1 MSPDPAPPP
10 PGLGPLPD
18 PAPPPPGPAS
28 SPDPGCPGC
37 GTANPPVARFCMAC
51 GSPVGRPAQAA
62 PSGLRFVTVAFCDI
76 SGSTRLATSLSPER
90 WHQVLERYFGTLRG
104 AVEACGGRVEKFIG
118 DAVVGVFGA
127 DRPADDD
134 ALRAVRAAH
143 RALRGLAEEDDGT
156 IALSARF
163 GIASGQVVLAD
174 RDSSFAI
181 GAVMNRAAR
190 LQAAAP
196 PDGALVDVRT
206 WLLVRDQVRCTAV
219 EPVLAKGFDTAL
231 QAWTVEPGARPAAAP
246 PPFVNQRPLLAGL
259 TGQLAAALARPGRT
273 VLAVDGEV
281 GSGKTALLGQLARSE
296 PAGRARV
303 IRLECARDDRAHGRA
318 RLLRLEAELAPP
330 APPGAGGVIAPSTAE
345 LSWRIGRL
353 LARSSSRQP
362 VLVLVDNVQW
372 APEELFALIDD
383 LPAGCGPVVFVLA
396 GRELPDG
403 SGPRPAAFSVPAL
416 SAEHSH
422 RLLALLR
429 PAPAGGDLE
438 LHYEAGA
445 AALVA
450 RSGGNPLFLEQLA
463 ALAADGIEDLVAPSA
478 SAALGARIERLG
490 RPARRVLGCI
500 GAWGTAVDTREL
512 TATAGLEPSELADAL
527 AELEGR
533 GLATGRAG
541 EDGRLRFECRGP
553 AQVAY
558 AHLPLGDRAEL
569 HTAVAGR
576 LRRQAAH
583 TPGVLEQAAVHAEQ
597 ALRCLRELAPGSV
610 AEAAASAVAA
620 GCLVAAARRAV
631 GRSDVR
637 RAVELASRAGELAL
651 GPAEVDEALV
661 LEAAAIESYALAA
674 CGRTAEALEL
684 IDRTAARWPA
694 AANPAAAF
702 QLRANEL
709 ALRPAGEQAVRA
721 ARRLAEQAGDEAS
734 RARLLLLEG
743 LGAIAAG
750 DYRQGERLLTGA
762 YGGVRAADAG
772 LGTAEIHANLALCLA
787 FGDSPV
793 RDALERCEAL
803 RRDTDR
809 APVLHALVGC
819 SAALLHAF
827 GGASDRAGAL
837 LEQAR
842 EVFEGVGHWAAL
854 AGLYQFRSAVHEW
867 SGDLAGAAHWQR
879 VAAGCFTAA
888 GADAA
893 AARCLASGW
902 LLDQHGPA
910 PSGGPPPPGAGWEAR
925 LLHHQV
931 AAVRLAARGD
941 PGAREQLGRALAVL
955 DPVRGAGALLL
966 PLSAALRIARSTT
979 GCADLAER
987 AERALAAAREAKRT
1001 SPAPGV
1007 AR

>member
-1 MSPDPAPPP
+1 M
-10 PGLGPLPD
+10 
-18 PAPPPPGPAS
+18 
-28 SPDPGCPGC
+28 
-37 GTANPPVARFCMAC
+37 ARFCMAC

-104 AVEACGGRVEKFIG
+104 AIEEFGGRVEKFIG

-134 ALRAVRAAH
+134 ALRAVHAAH
-143 RALRGLAEEDDGT
+143 RALHRLAAEDDGT

-196 PDGALVDVRT
+196 PDGTLADVRS

-219 EPVLAKGFDTAL
+219 APVLAKGFATAL
-231 QAWTVEPGARPAAAP
+231 QAWVVEPGARPAAAP
-246 PPFVNQRPLLAGL
+246 PVFVNQRPLLARL
-259 TGQLAAALARPGRT
+259 TAQLAAGLGRPGRT

-281 GSGKTALLGQLARSE
+281 GSGKTALLGQLAGSA
-296 PAGRARV
+296 PAARAAV
-303 IRLECARDDRAHGRA
+303 VRLDCARDDGAHGRT
-318 RLLRLEAELAPP
+318 RLLRLEAELA
-330 APPGAGGVIAPSTAE
+330 AELDTGSAGGRIAPSTAE

-353 LARSSSRQP
+353 LAALSARQP
-362 VLVLVDNVQW
+362 VLILVDNVQW
-372 APEELFALIDD
+372 APEELFGLIDD
-383 LPAGCGPVVFVLA
+383 LPAGCGPLVFVLA
-396 GRELPDG
+396 GREVPERPG
-403 SGPRPAAFSVPAL
+403 HRPAAFSVPAL
-416 SAEHSH
+416 SVEHSH
-422 RLLALLR
+422 RLLARLR
-429 PAPAGGDLE
+429 PVAGEDREAQPAAAGGDLE
-438 LHYEAGA
+438 LHYEPGA

-490 RPARRVLGCI
+490 RPARRVLGCV

-512 TATAGLEPSELADAL
+512 ADTAGLEPSELADAL
-527 AELEGR
+527 AELEQR
-533 GLATGRAG
+533 GLAAGRPG
-541 EDGRLRFECRGP
+541 DGGRLRLDCRGP

-558 AHLPLGDRAEL
+558 AHLPLGERAEL

-576 LRRQAAH
+576 LRRLAAR
-583 TPGVLEQAAVHAEQ
+583 TPGVLEQAAVHAER
-597 ALRCLRELAPGSV
+597 ALGCVRELDPGSA
-610 AEAAASAVAA
+610 AEAAASALAA
-620 GCLVAAARRAV
+620 GCLVAAARGAV
-631 GRSDVR
+631 GRSDVQ

-651 GPAEVDEALV
+651 GAEEVDEALV

-674 CGRTAEALEL
+674 CGRTVQALEL
-684 IDRTAARWPA
+684 IDRTAARGPA

-709 ALRPAGEQAVRA
+709 ALRPAGEAAVRA

-743 LGAIAAG
+743 LGAIATG
-750 DYRQGERLLTGA
+750 DYRQGERLLTAA
-762 YGGVRAADAG
+762 YGGAHAAGAG

-793 RDALERCEAL
+793 RDALEQCAQL
-803 RRDTDR
+803 RRDTAA

-827 GGASDRAGAL
+827 DGVPDLAHAL
-837 LEQAR
+837 LDQAG
-842 EVFEGVGHWAAL
+842 EVFDGVGHRAAS
-854 AGLYQFRSAVHEW
+854 AGLHQFRSAVHEW
-867 SGDLAGAAHWQR
+867 SGDLAAAAHWQR
-879 VAAGCFTAA
+879 AAAECFEAA
-888 GADAA
+888 GAGPA
-893 AARCLASGW
+893 AARCRASGW
-902 LLDQHGPA
+902 LLDQRGPA
-910 PSGGPPPPGAGWEAR
+910 PAEGPPPPGAGWEAR

-931 AAVRLAARGD
+931 AAARLAARGD
-941 PGAREQLGRALAVL
+941 PAARERLDLALAVL

-966 PLSAALRIARSTT
+966 PLTAALRIARSTA
-979 GCADLAER
+979 GGGDLAER
-987 AERALAAAREAKRT
+987 AERALAAARDAKGA
-1001 SPAPGV
+1001 SPGPAPV
-1007 AR
+1007 P